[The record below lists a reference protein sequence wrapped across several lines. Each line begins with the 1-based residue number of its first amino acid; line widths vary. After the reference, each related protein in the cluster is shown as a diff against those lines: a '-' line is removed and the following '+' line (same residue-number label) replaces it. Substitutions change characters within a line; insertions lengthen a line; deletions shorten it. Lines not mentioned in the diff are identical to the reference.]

1 MPILS
6 LITASALLAPGT
18 QELRVLLAKQEALRV
33 VPAAGERLQV
43 LDAAGRSL
51 GVFARGVSLKAT
63 SDGIAGLG
71 RPQQLIWIRPRR
83 SSGSLWLQQRR
94 YRGLIKVQLD
104 QGRLKVIN
112 RVALPDYLAS
122 VVGAEMPHQWPE
134 AALQVQAV
142 ASRTYALR
150 QRQPETDYDLG
161 ATVSSQVYRGME
173 SETDSTRKAVASTRN
188 EVLTHGDR
196 LIDAVFHSS
205 SGGVT
210 ENSGE
215 IWRYQL
221 PYLKS
226 VPDFDESSPVHR
238 WRQPLHRRQLQH
250 AFAEIGGVESIQPLQ
265 RTSSGRL
272 RRVLVRG
279 PDGELELSGAQ
290 LRRRLKLRSSFVR
303 FEATDEAADPITS
316 LRDWLGLRPQLI
328 AIGRGWGHGVGLSQW
343 GALALSRRGRSYRE
357 ILGHYYRGTV
367 VKAYRPA
374 PGWPLSPPPP

>member
-1 MPILS
+1 MPLLA
-6 LITASALLAPGT
+6 LITATALMAPGT
-18 QELRVLLAKQEALRV
+18 QELRVLLTTLDSLRV
-33 VPAAGERLQV
+33 VPAAGEQLQV

-51 GVFARGVSLKAT
+51 GVFARGVSLQGT
-63 SDGIAGLG
+63 PVGIEGLG
-71 RPQQLIWIRPRR
+71 RPHQLLWVRPRL
-83 SSGSLWLQQRR
+83 SGSSLWFQQRR
-94 YRGLIKVQLD
+94 YRGLLKLQFA
-104 QGRLKVIN
+104 QGRVQVIN

-122 VVGAEMPHQWPE
+122 VVGAEMPHHWPA

-150 QRQPETDYDLG
+150 QRQPSADYDLG
-161 ATVSSQVYRGME
+161 ATVSSQVYRGVE
-173 SETDSTRKAVASTRN
+173 SETPSTRQAVASTRHQ
-188 EVLTHGDR
+188 VLTHQGR

-226 VPDFDESSPVHR
+226 VPDFDQSSPVHR
-238 WRQPLHRRQLQH
+238 WRQPLHRRQLQR
-250 AFAEIGGVESIQPLQ
+250 AFAEIGGVDAILPLE

-272 RRVLVRG
+272 RQVLVRG
-279 PDGELELSGAQ
+279 PEGELQLSGSA

-303 FEATDEAADPITS
+303 FEFLEQAGNPLTA
-316 LRDWLGLRPQLI
+316 LQDWLGLRPQLI

-343 GALALSRRGRSYRE
+343 GALALSQRGSGYRD
-357 ILGHYYRGTV
+357 ILSHYYKDTAVR
-367 VKAYRPA
+367 ALRPA
-374 PGWPLSPPPP
+374 PSWPLPPPPP

>member
-1 MPILS
+1 MPLLA
-6 LITASALLAPGT
+6 LITATALMAPGT
-18 QELRVLLAKQEALRV
+18 QELRVLLTTQDSLRV
-33 VPAAGERLQV
+33 VPAAGEQLQV

-51 GVFARGVSLKAT
+51 GVFARGVSLQGTPA
-63 SDGIAGLG
+63 GIEGLG
-71 RPQQLIWIRPRR
+71 RPHQLLWIRPRLNG
-83 SSGSLWLQQRR
+83 SSLWLQQRR
-94 YRGLIKVQLD
+94 YRGLLKLQSA
-104 QGRLKVIN
+104 QGRVQVIN

-122 VVGAEMPHQWPE
+122 VVGAEMPHHWPA

-150 QRQPETDYDLG
+150 QRQPSADYDLG
-161 ATVSSQVYRGME
+161 ATISSQVYRGVE
-173 SETDSTRKAVASTRN
+173 SETPSTREAVASTRHQ
-188 EVLTHGDR
+188 VLTHQGR

-226 VPDFDESSPVHR
+226 VRDFDQSSPVHR
-238 WRQPLHRRQLQH
+238 WRQPLHRRQLQR
-250 AFAEIGGVESIQPLQ
+250 AFAEIGGVDAILPLQ

-272 RRVLVRG
+272 RQVLVRG
-279 PDGELELSGAQ
+279 PEGELQLSGSA

-303 FEATDEAADPITS
+303 FESPEQAGNPLTA
-316 LRDWLGLRPQLI
+316 LQDWLGLRPQLM

-343 GALALSRRGRSYRE
+343 GALAMSQRGSSYRD
-357 ILGHYYRGTV
+357 ILSHYYKDTTV
-367 VKAYRPA
+367 RALRPA
-374 PGWPLSPPPP
+374 PGWPLPPPPP